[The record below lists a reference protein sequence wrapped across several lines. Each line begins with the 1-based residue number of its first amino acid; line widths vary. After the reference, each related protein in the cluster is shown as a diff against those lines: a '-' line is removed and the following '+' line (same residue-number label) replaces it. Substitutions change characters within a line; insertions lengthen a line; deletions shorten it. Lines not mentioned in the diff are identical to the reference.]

1 MIKYEALIARGDRC
15 GNMMSNLFNGYLAAG
30 DKGFVIYIQHLND
43 KYDERDNIY
52 KDKLMMLALKKYK
65 NMCTKDKWLSN
76 SPE

>member
-1 MIKYEALIARGDRC
+1 
-15 GNMMSNLFNGYLAAG
+15 MMSNLFNGYLAAG
-30 DKGFVIYIQHLND
+30 DKGFVIYTQHLND